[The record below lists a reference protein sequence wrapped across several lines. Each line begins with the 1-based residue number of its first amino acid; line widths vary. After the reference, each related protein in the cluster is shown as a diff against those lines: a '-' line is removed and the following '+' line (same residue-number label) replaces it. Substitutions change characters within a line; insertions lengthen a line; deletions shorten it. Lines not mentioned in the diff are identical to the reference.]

1 MMSSEVTV
9 PNTDS
14 GVPKKAPEAVPSQP
28 ERCGNKHRVVVSKES
43 KSIYDTEGL
52 LIVASETQESLSERS
67 ARCVSL
73 NEGETGGSIASYQPT
88 LFTLKYLPRLMAESE
103 VLAKIQKFGKIS
115 TFRFKPEI
123 CQKGTKDQKGN
134 FKRAEFSFE
143 EKTSEE
149 VFKKVK
155 RIRIKGLQVKIL
167 QGESEEQSSP
177 SQRSHCELFTV
188 DHSVRPTR
196 KAYASKT
203 REQIASEGL
212 SFNQS
217 HTILA

>member
-1 MMSSEVTV
+1 MSSEATRLNTASSV
-9 PNTDS
+9 PT
-14 GVPKKAPEAVPSQP
+14 KAATAVLSPVR
-28 ERCGNKHRVVVSKES
+28 RCGNKCQGGARKVSE
-43 KSIYDTEGL
+43 SIYNTEGL
-52 LIVASETQESLSERS
+52 LIVASETQDSLSERS

-73 NEGETGGSIASYQPT
+73 NEDETGGSTASFQPT

-167 QGESEEQSSP
+167 QGEPEEQSSP
-177 SQRSHCELFTV
+177 SQGSNCELFTV
-188 DHSVRPTR
+188 DHSVRPTK
-196 KAYASKT
+196 KAYSSKT
-203 REQIASEGL
+203 REQVASAGL

-217 HTILA
+217 HKILA

>member
-1 MMSSEVTV
+1 MQSSEVAILSTQ
-9 PNTDS
+9 S
-14 GVPKKAPEAVPSQP
+14 SASKKAQIAALSST
-28 ERCGNKHRVVVSKES
+28 ERSGNKGRAAARKES

-52 LIVASETQESLSERS
+52 LIVAAETQDSLSERS

-73 NEGETGGSIASYQPT
+73 NEDETGGSTASHQPT

-167 QGESEEQSSP
+167 QGEPEEQSSP
-177 SQRSHCELFTV
+177 SQGSNCELFTV
-188 DHSVRPTR
+188 DHSVRPTK
-196 KAYASKT
+196 KAYSSKT
-203 REQIASEGL
+203 REQVASAGL

-217 HTILA
+217 HKILA

>member
-1 MMSSEVTV
+1 MQSSEVAILSTQ
-9 PNTDS
+9 S
-14 GVPKKAPEAVPSQP
+14 SASKKVPEAAHSSS
-28 ERCGNKHRVVVSKES
+28 ERPGNKVRVGARKES
-43 KSIYDTEGL
+43 KSNIESEGR
-52 LIVASETQESLSERS
+52 LIVASETHDSLSARS

-73 NEGETGGSIASYQPT
+73 NEDETGGSTASHQPT

-115 TFRFKPEI
+115 TFRFKPEV

-167 QGESEEQSSP
+167 QGEPEEQSSS

-188 DHSVRPTR
+188 DHSVRPTK
-196 KAYASKT
+196 KAYSLKT
-203 REQIASEGL
+203 REQIASAGL
-212 SFNQS
+212 RINQS
-217 HTILA
+217 HSFLA